1 MLPCLYCE
9 SAAGDLPQAIVFA
22 DEAVVAFLDWRQHAP
37 GHVLIIPRRHLS
49 ASEVFAGTVGVAL
62 MRTAMRIAEVM
73 RSVVDPDGVQVGAI
87 LLPGRGH
94 HAAARS
100 SGLPRPL
107 GDDAAVTET
116 SEDGHFHLHVLPR
129 QYRGQLARI
138 YPFGDEVASEE
149 GLQIL
154 AARLR
159 AALDAAGAKQ
169 HPNPQAAGGLD
180 A

>member
-9 SAAGDLPQAIVFA
+9 SAAGDLPQAVVFA
-22 DEAVVAFLDWRQHAP
+22 DDDVVAFLDWRQRAP
-37 GHVLIIPRRHLS
+37 GHVLIIPRHHLG
-49 ASEVFAGTVGVAL
+49 APEVFAGPVGEAL
-62 MRTAMRIAEVM
+62 MRTALRVAEAM

-87 LLPGRGH
+87 LFPGRGQ
-94 HAAARS
+94 HAGARS
-100 SGLPRPL
+100 SGLPRPGGVDL
-107 GDDAAVTET
+107 EVTET

-129 QYRGQLARI
+129 QHRGQIARI
-138 YPFGDEVASEE
+138 YPFGDEVASEQ

-159 AALDAAGAKQ
+159 AALGGGAKGD
-169 HPNPQAAGGLD
+169 PDPQAVRGLD